1 MDQWYYESSYNQ
13 YHRTLLCVLLFSKR
27 KYENLSVEYNN
38 LSIQYHLNKFW
49 PNCRHQVGKKG
60 R

>member
-1 MDQWYYESSYNQ
+1 MRVPTTNTTF
-13 YHRTLLCVLLFSKR
+13 TLLFVPLFNER
-27 KYENLSVEYNN
+27 KYKNHSVEYNN
-38 LSIQYHLNKFW
+38 LSIQYQLNKFW